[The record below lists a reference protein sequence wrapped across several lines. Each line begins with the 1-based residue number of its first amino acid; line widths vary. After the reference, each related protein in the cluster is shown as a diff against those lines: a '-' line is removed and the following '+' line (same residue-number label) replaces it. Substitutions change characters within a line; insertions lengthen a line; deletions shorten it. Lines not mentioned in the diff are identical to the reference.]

1 MKPEELKGY
10 VIAEASVSKAK
21 LLRDMEKRGYKKE
34 EVEEAIS
41 RLLSSGELL
50 EKRSGKSVS
59 YSPPFPDIGSA
70 IQRLLEGQERIESAL
85 GIYDGSFEASFD
97 KFYRKVRDVAGIA
110 TLRDIRNAMNMEASD
125 FYSSFQKISRKYKL
139 SPGGEEGLI
148 IDGNVWGVI
157 LGYA

>member
-10 VIAEASVSKAK
+10 VVAEASVSKAK
-21 LLRDMEKRGYKKE
+21 LLRDMQKRGHRKD

-41 RLLSSGELL
+41 RLLSSGELV
-50 EKRSGKSVS
+50 ERRSGKSVS
-59 YSPPFPDIGSA
+59 YSLPYPDVASA
-70 IQRLLEGQERIESAL
+70 IQKLLEGQERILSAL
-85 GIYDGSFEASFD
+85 GSSDETFEASFD

-110 TLRDIRNAMNMEASD
+110 TLRDIRSAMNMEASD
-125 FYSSFQKISRKYKL
+125 FYSSFQKIYRKYRL
-139 SPGGEEGLI
+139 SPGGDEGLI